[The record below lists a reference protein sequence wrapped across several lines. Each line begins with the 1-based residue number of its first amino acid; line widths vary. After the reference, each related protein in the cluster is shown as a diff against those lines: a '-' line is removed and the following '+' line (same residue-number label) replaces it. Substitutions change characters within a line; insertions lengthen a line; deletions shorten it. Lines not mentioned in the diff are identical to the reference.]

1 MPDRGEIDRW
11 VEKIRARY
19 TSYLTTSFYF
29 REPAL
34 RRSFREALG
43 GEDLLR
49 GPFPEYGRRFEKGI
63 SAQRLA
69 SEAFPAGANDLFPAL
84 LDGRLHAHQER
95 AIRAAHFEDRNIVVA
110 SGTASGKT
118 ECFLYPMLFSLF
130 GEHLAGTLERRGV
143 RAVVLYPMNAL
154 VNDQRERLGDLC
166 GRLNEEGSGFG
177 FTFGQYIGQTPY
189 NSKDRYRHGAERGR
203 SALPGEIVF
212 REEMWD
218 QPPHILFT
226 NYSMLEYLLLRPQDT
241 PLFDGGRGEH
251 WRFLVLDEAHAY
263 RGAKGIE
270 MAMLVRRLKQRL
282 REGGRMRPFRCI
294 ATSATIASGHGSED
308 RRTVADFA
316 TTLFGEPF
324 EEEGVVFGRPESR
337 SGDEVDDIRRHHVF
351 VRALEGAFLLHEES
365 GDRVVLN
372 RVVGDAGSERPA
384 VPLEIALCRECGQ
397 HYYVGREKDGR
408 LVEAVRDRS
417 RRDFG
422 VDFFLPLATDGG
434 RVSGVVLCRRCG
446 TVGRGATGCGCGVEV
461 AVEKCPNRK
470 GHPDQIRNCAS
481 CGYARGGVGDPVQE
495 IVHGADGPNAV
506 LATAVHELLPAGA
519 RRILAFADS
528 RQDAAFFAW
537 YAEESYTTI
546 RDRNLMVTALRQ
558 RTEEPR
564 GTGEADDRE
573 LSIADLGRRLA
584 AVRREGG
591 LTRASDSWETE
602 IRISHEAILREAV
615 AEDAR
620 LSLSGVGLAAWTVA
634 LPEDLGIPAAF
645 FAPPWNLGP
654 SEARLL
660 LEHLLDGFRR
670 ERALALP
677 RSPEF
682 PAWKAVS
689 GRPATAFTRG
699 TRAGRAKVREWGGA
713 QSAVVKRFLPR
724 VAEAAGLGSTAE
736 REASRSLMKAVWT
749 TLMDR
754 DESVGAEDRMLAPSG
769 HAGAFALNSGWLR
782 VRAARPS
789 DLWECETCARLSSR
803 NIRGVC
809 PRNRCPGDLVPADPA
824 RLGKNHYR
832 SLYEAADLP
841 PTLRAAEHTA
851 QLADDEA
858 RRRQADFKSGDIHL
872 LSSSTTFEVG
882 VDLGALEVTFL
893 RNVPPEPFN
902 YAQRVGRAGRA
913 ERSGLALTYCR
924 RSPHDLHHFS
934 DPKSLI
940 EGQVTPPRL
949 LVSNERIVTRHMT
962 AIALSAFFRDSSGR
976 QRLSRVSEFI
986 GPEWRPRSAPEAL
999 RQFCRTDRAPLTA
1012 LRRVVPSDMHE
1023 VLGLHDGGWIERI
1036 AGPESRLARAAAE
1049 ACDEYG
1055 TLDGLVDEF
1064 RRTHDPRIGRLTRR
1078 LATIARMDVVQFLAR
1093 KAVIPKY
1100 GFPVDVVELHTGSWR
1115 EGDSVQLDRDLS
1127 VAISEYAP
1135 GSRVVANKLEWQSCG
1150 IRRVAGRE
1158 PPRRLY
1164 AYDGQRFLATDLGD
1178 AETLGD
1184 GMSPKGQ
1191 YLVPEFGFVV
1201 SDKEKPTPP
1210 ERRSQRLFSTRPFFK
1225 NFVNTE
1231 SLPVERSVLGV
1242 LVSEPE
1248 PGELVVLCEGKEER
1262 GFHLCGACGRYSETP
1277 ERGHTA
1283 PWGGACSGVFARFS
1297 LGHEVTTDV
1306 VRARFP
1312 ETLDVAGLYS
1322 LAYALA
1328 LGAADALA
1336 VPQQDLDVTLS
1347 QDAIVLYDDVPGGA
1361 GLVRQLTDERA
1372 FRRVLEKSRDR
1383 VDGRCGCDSSCYGC
1397 LRSYRNQFVHTRL
1410 DRGKPLAVLDRALRR
1425 TG

>member
-1 MPDRGEIDRW
+1 MPDRREIVRW
-11 VEKIRARY
+11 VEKIRSRY

-29 REPAL
+29 RDPAL
-34 RRSFREALG
+34 RRSFRSALS
-43 GEDLLR
+43 GEELLR
-49 GPFPEYGRRFEKGI
+49 GPYPEFGRRFPKGV
-63 SAQRLA
+63 SAQELT
-69 SEAFPAGANDLFPAL
+69 SEAFPFGADDLFPAL

-118 ECFLYPMLFSLF
+118 ECFLYPILFSLF
-130 GEHLAGTLERRGV
+130 GERLSGTVDEEGV

-154 VNDQRERLGDLC
+154 VNDQRERLGDLRR
-166 GRLNEEGSGFG
+166 RLDEHESGFE

-189 NSKDRYRHGAERGR
+189 NSRDRYRHGAERGR
-203 SALPGEIVF
+203 NALPGEIVF
-212 REEMWD
+212 REEMWEK
-218 QPPHILFT
+218 PPHILFT

-241 PLFDGGRGEH
+241 PLFDGGRGKH

-282 REGGRMRPFRCI
+282 REGGRTGQFRCI
-294 ATSATIASGHGSED
+294 ATSATIASGHGRED

-316 TTLFGEPF
+316 TTLFGEEF

-337 SGDEVDDIRRHHVF
+337 SGAEVDDIRRHHVF
-351 VRALEGAFLLHEES
+351 VRALEGAFLLHQEG

-372 RVVGDAGSERPA
+372 RVVGESASKSPA

-397 HYYVGREKDGR
+397 HYYVGREQEGR

-422 VDFFLPLATDGG
+422 VDFFYPLPADERRASAL
-434 RVSGVVLCRRCG
+434 SLCRRCG
-446 TVGRGATGCGCGVEV
+446 AVGRGATGCGCGVEV
-461 AVEKCPNRK
+461 AVQKCANRV
-470 GHPDQIRNCAS
+470 GHPDQIKKCES
-481 CGYARGGVGDPVQE
+481 CEYARGGVGDPVQE

-506 LATAVHELLPAGA
+506 LATAVHELLPPAA

-537 YAEESYTTI
+537 YAEDSYSTI
-546 RDRNLMVTALRQ
+546 RDRNLMAAALR
-558 RTEEPR
+558 RTTEGPR
-564 GTGEADDRE
+564 GAGERHDE
-573 LSIADLGRRLA
+573 GLSVVDLGQRLA
-584 AVRREGG
+584 AVRSEGG
-591 LTRASDSWETE
+591 LTKAADSWETE
-602 IRISHEAILREAV
+602 IRFSHEAVLREAV

-620 LSLSGVGLAAWTVA
+620 LSLSGVGLATWTVA
-634 LPEDLGIPAAF
+634 IPDDLDVPADF
-645 FAPPWNLGP
+645 LGPPWNLSRP
-654 SEARLL
+654 EARLL

-670 ERALALP
+670 ERALVLP
-677 RSPEF
+677 KSPEF

-689 GRPATAFTRG
+689 SRPTMAFTRG
-699 TRAGRAKVREWGGA
+699 TPAGRAKVREWGGA
-713 QSAVVKRFLPR
+713 RSAVVRRFLPR
-724 VAEAAGLGSTAE
+724 IAEADGLGPAAV
-736 REASRSLMKAVWT
+736 REASRSLMKAIWVA
-749 TLMDR
+749 LRDR
-754 DESVGAEDRMLAPSG
+754 DEAVGGDDRMLEPSG
-769 HAGAFALNSGWLR
+769 PAGAFALNAGWLR
-782 VRAARPS
+782 VRAARS
-789 DLWECETCARLSSR
+789 SELWECRTCARLTGR

-809 PRNRCPGDLVPADPA
+809 PRNRCPGILAPADRG
-824 RLGKNHYR
+824 RLTENHYR
-832 SLYEAADLP
+832 SLYEATDLP

-858 RRRQADFKSGDIHL
+858 RRRQTEFKSGSIHL

-924 RSPHDLHHFS
+924 RNPHDLHHFS

-940 EGQVTPPRL
+940 EGRVTPPRL

-962 AIALSAFFRDSSGR
+962 AIALSAFFRDSLGR
-976 QRLSRVSEFI
+976 RRLSRVSEFI
-986 GPEWRPRSAPEAL
+986 GPEWRPQSAPEAL
-999 RQFCRTDRAPLTA
+999 RQFCGSDRAPLTS
-1012 LRRVVPSDMHE
+1012 LRRVVPPDMHE

-1036 AGPESRLARAAAE
+1036 AGAKSRLARAAE
-1049 ACDEYG
+1049 EVCDEFLTLG
-1055 TLDGLVDEF
+1055 RVAEEFTRTLDS
-1064 RRTHDPRIGRLTRR
+1064 RIGRITRR
-1078 LATIARMDVVQFLAR
+1078 RKTIAGMDVVQFLAR

-1115 EGDSVQLDRDLS
+1115 EGESVQLDRDLS

-1150 IRRVAGRE
+1150 IRRVEGRE

-1164 AYDGQRFLATDLGD
+1164 AYDQQRFLATNLGD
-1178 AETLGD
+1178 AEGLGD
-1184 GMSPKGQ
+1184 GRLPKGK

-1201 SDKEKPTPP
+1201 SDKEKPNPP
-1210 ERRSQRLFSTRPFFK
+1210 ERRSQRLFSTRPFFR
-1225 NFVNTE
+1225 NFVNTK
-1231 SLPVERSVLGV
+1231 SPPVERSVLGV
-1242 LVSEPE
+1242 RVSEPQ

-1262 GFHLCGACGRYSETP
+1262 GFHLCGACGRYAEEP
-1277 ERGHTA
+1277 GPQHTA
-1283 PWGGACSGVFARFS
+1283 PWGGPCSGIFGRFS

-1312 ETLDVAGLYS
+1312 GALDVAGLYS
-1322 LAYALA
+1322 LAYALV

-1347 QDAIVLYDDVPGGA
+1347 DDAIVLYDDVPGGA

-1372 FRRVLEKSRDR
+1372 FRRVLEMSRDR
-1383 VDGRCGCDSSCYGC
+1383 VDGRCRCDRSCYGC
-1397 LRSYRNQFVHTRL
+1397 LRSYRNQFVHTHL
-1410 DRGKPLAVLDRALRR
+1410 DRGKALAVLDKVLRR

>member
-1 MPDRGEIDRW
+1 MPDRREINQW
-11 VEKIRARY
+11 VEKIRSRY
-19 TSYLTTSFYF
+19 TSYLATSFYF
-29 REPAL
+29 RDPAL
-34 RRSFREALG
+34 RRSFRDALG
-43 GEDLLR
+43 GEELLR
-49 GPFPEYGRRFEKGI
+49 GPYPEFGRRFPKGV
-63 SAQRLA
+63 SARELA
-69 SEAFPAGANDLFPAL
+69 SEAFPRGADDLFPAL

-95 AIRAAHFEDRNIVVA
+95 AIRAAHFDDRNIVVA

-118 ECFLYPMLFSLF
+118 ECFLYPMLFSLY
-130 GEHLAGTLERRGV
+130 GEHLAGTLDEHGI
-143 RAVVLYPMNAL
+143 RAMVLYPMNAL

-166 GRLNEEGSGFG
+166 GRLEAEGSGFR
-177 FTFGQYIGQTPY
+177 FTFGQYIGQTPK
-189 NSKDRYRHGAERGR
+189 NPKDGFRHGAERGR
-203 SALPGEIVF
+203 NALPGEIVF
-212 REEMWD
+212 REEMWEK
-218 QPPHILFT
+218 PPHILFT

-241 PLFDGGRGEH
+241 PLFDGGRGKH

-282 REGGRMRPFRCI
+282 REGGRTRPFRCI
-294 ATSATIASGHGSED
+294 ATSATIASGHGRED

-316 TTLFGEPF
+316 TTLFDEGF
-324 EEEGVVFGRPESR
+324 DGEGVVFGRPEGGPDAR
-337 SGDEVDDIRRHHVF
+337 VDDIRRHHVF
-351 VRALEGAFLLHEES
+351 VRALEGAFLLHEEG

-372 RVVGDAGSERPA
+372 RVVGESGSKSPA

-397 HYYVGREKDGR
+397 HYYVGREQDGR

-422 VDFFLPLATDGG
+422 VDFFFPLPAGERPASTL
-434 RVSGVVLCRRCG
+434 SLCRRCG
-446 TVGRGATGCGCGVEV
+446 AIGRGATGCGCGVEI
-461 AVEKCPNRK
+461 AVQKCANRI
-470 GHPDQIRNCAS
+470 GHPDQIGKCAS
-481 CGYARGGVGDPVQE
+481 CEYARGGVGDPVQE

-506 LATAVHELLPAGA
+506 LATAVHELLLPAA

-546 RDRNLMVTALRQ
+546 RDRNLMATALRR
-558 RTEEPR
+558 RTGRPR
-564 GTGEADDRE
+564 GTGERDDNG
-573 LSIADLGRRLA
+573 LSIVDLGHRLA
-584 AVRREGG
+584 EARRDGG
-591 LTRASDSWETE
+591 LTRAADSWETE

-634 LPEDLGIPAAF
+634 IPDDLCIPADF
-645 FAPPWNLGP
+645 FGPPWNLSQ
-654 SEARLL
+654 SEAHRL

-677 RSPEF
+677 KSPEF

-689 GRPATAFTRG
+689 NRPTIAFTRG
-699 TRAGRAKVREWGGA
+699 TPAGRHKVREWGGA
-713 QSAVVKRFLPR
+713 QSAVVRRFLPR
-724 VAEAAGLGSTAE
+724 VAESDELSPAAA
-736 REASRSLMKAVWT
+736 REASRSLMKAVWAAI
-749 TLMDR
+749 MDR
-754 DESVGAEDRMLAPSG
+754 DEEAGAEDRMLEPAGP
-769 HAGAFALNSGWLR
+769 AGAFALNSRWLR

-789 DLWECETCARLSSR
+789 ELWECETCARLGSR

-809 PRNRCPGDLVPADPA
+809 PRNRCPGVLVPADRG
-824 RLGKNHYR
+824 RLAENHYR
-832 SLYEAADLP
+832 SLYEATALP

-858 RRRQADFKSGDIHL
+858 RRRQAEFKSGDIHL

-934 DPKSLI
+934 DPNSLI
-940 EGQVTPPRL
+940 EGRVTPPRL

-962 AIALSAFFRDSSGR
+962 AIALSAFFRDPLGR
-976 QRLSRVSEFI
+976 QRLSRVGEFI

-999 RQFCRTDRAPLTA
+999 RQFCGGDRAPLA
-1012 LRRVVPSDMHE
+1012 SLRRVVPPDMHE

-1036 AGPESRLARAAAE
+1036 AGAKSRLARAAE
-1049 ACDEYG
+1049 EVCDEFLTLG
-1055 TLDGLVDEF
+1055 RLVEEFTRTLDS
-1064 RRTHDPRIGRLTRR
+1064 RIGRVTRR
-1078 LATIARMDVVQFLAR
+1078 RKTIAGMDVVQFLAR

-1115 EGDSVQLDRDLS
+1115 EGESVQLDRDLS

-1150 IRRVAGRE
+1150 IRRVEGRE
-1158 PPRRLY
+1158 PRRRLY
-1164 AYDGQRFLATDLGD
+1164 AYDQQRFLATNLGE
-1178 AETLGD
+1178 AEGLGD
-1184 GMSPKGQ
+1184 GRSPKGK

-1201 SDKEKPTPP
+1201 SDREKPRPP

-1231 SLPVERSVLGV
+1231 SCPVERSVLGV
-1242 LVSEPE
+1242 RVSEPE

-1262 GFHLCGACGRYSETP
+1262 GFHICGACGRYAEEP
-1277 ERGHTA
+1277 KPQHTA
-1283 PWGGACSGVFARFS
+1283 PWGGPCSGVFGRFS
-1297 LGHEVTTDV
+1297 LGHEVITDV

-1312 ETLDVAGLYS
+1312 EALDVAGLYS

-1347 QDAIVLYDDVPGGA
+1347 GDAIVLYDDVPGGA

-1372 FRRVLEKSRDR
+1372 FRRVLEKARER
-1383 VDGRCGCDSSCYGC
+1383 VDGRCGCDRSCYGC
-1397 LRSYRNQFVHTRL
+1397 LRSYRNQFVHTQL
-1410 DRGKPLAVLDRALRR
+1410 DRGKALAVLDQALRR